1 MYIFIFIFSGNSLW
15 KSNCKLDKNYKHK
28 IVRRMRISA
37 FNNLHILILLL
48 SVKVLSHQMQ
58 QTLVSFYLSHF
69 VSICT
74 FLHLTIGILFI
85 SFIFHRYCV
94 LGLEVKAFYNLKF
107 SLNFSFS
114 HLYQHFW
121 EQTLY

>member
-28 IVRRMRISA
+28 IVRRMHFGV

-74 FLHLTIGILFI
+74 FLYLTISILFI
-85 SFIFHRYCV
+85 SFLFHRYCV
-94 LGLEVKAFYNLKF
+94 LSLEVKAFSNLKFNLKF
-107 SLNFSFS
+107 SSS

-121 EQTLY
+121 E